1 MSNGNSPA
9 GLSDAQVNQ
18 VLNNPDFIDMA
29 RKKSSLSRLF
39 TIITV
44 LMYFSY
50 IITLGINPSLF
61 ATPVSAGST
70 TTWGIY
76 LGLAVILISII
87 LTGIYVH
94 KANGEF
100 DIMTQKVVDDIKGS
114 M

>member
-1 MSNGNSPA
+1 MTNPTT

-18 VLNNPDFIDMA
+18 VLNHPHFIEMA
-29 RKKSSLSRLF
+29 RKKSGLSRLF
-39 TIITV
+39 TIITIA
-44 LMYFSY
+44 MYFAY

-76 LGLAVILISII
+76 LGLAVILISIM

-100 DIMTQKVVDDIKGS
+100 DTLTQQVVQDIEL

>member
-1 MSNGNSPA
+1 MSNGKSTV
-9 GLSDAQVNQ
+9 GLSSAHVQQ

-29 RKKSSLSRLF
+29 RKKASLSRLF

-44 LMYFSY
+44 LLYFAY
-50 IITLGINPSLF
+50 MITLGVNPGLF
-61 ATPVSAGST
+61 ATPVSPGST

-76 LGLAVILISII
+76 IGAAVILISII

-100 DIMTQKVVDDIKGS
+100 DVLTQKVVQDIQRT
-114 M
+114 

>member
-1 MSNGNSPA
+1 MSNGNSPT
-9 GLSDAQVNQ
+9 GLSDAHVQQ
-18 VLNNPDFIDMA
+18 VLNNPDFINMA

-39 TIITV
+39 TIITI
-44 LMYFSY
+44 LMYFIY
-50 IITLGINPSLF
+50 MVTLGINPELF

-76 LGLAVILISII
+76 LGLGVILVSIL

-100 DIMTQKVVDDIKGS
+100 DVLTQKVVQDIQHS
-114 M
+114 